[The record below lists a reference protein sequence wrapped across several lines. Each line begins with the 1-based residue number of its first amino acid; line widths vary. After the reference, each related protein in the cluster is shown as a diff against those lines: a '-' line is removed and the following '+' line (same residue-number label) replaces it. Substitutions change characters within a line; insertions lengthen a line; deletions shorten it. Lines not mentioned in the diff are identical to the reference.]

1 MRRVGE
7 AFYDRVQAYDAV
19 LDKRGNDAL
28 AAALARDVYAGV
40 NALQIAAA
48 RLAAYVVQT
57 LDTRT
62 LEQLTRGAVRLPEP
76 EAAPSAAA
84 E

>member
-1 MRRVGE
+1 
-7 AFYDRVQAYDAV
+7 
-19 LDKRGNDAL
+19 L

-57 LDTRT
+57 LDTRA
-62 LEQLTRGAVRLPEP
+62 LEQLARGAVRLPEP